1 MSGEGDFNFD
11 FSSDFNIQG
20 AIMAFLPSGQNFTTS
35 SKEGVN
41 FAICNTID
49 TVKNPEYPA
58 LPFALGDFVLG
69 LDGSEWFYAEPAAN
83 YAIGTVGYFD
93 TSWKFTALTTA
104 NATLSGQKVGVMS
117 QVAST
122 TASPTSTNYDGLWVQ
137 VSGGCPAISCVVSTS
152 ANVQLYTSA
161 TAGAVSSSS
170 AASAVALNGIIIT
183 TAVGGGGAANTVGI
197 LNNPEILLTT

>member
-49 TVKNPEYPA
+49 TVKNPELPA
-58 LPFALGDFVLG
+58 LPFLLGDFVLG

-83 YAIGTVGYFD
+83 YAIGTVGYLD
-93 TSWKFTALTTA
+93 TSWKFTAITTT
-104 NATLSGQKVGVMS
+104 NAAGVSGQKVGVMS
-117 QVAST
+117 QAAST
-122 TASPTSTNYDGLWVQ
+122 TASPTSTNYDGVWVQ
-137 VSGGCPAISCVVSTS
+137 VSGGCPAIQAAASTT
-152 ANVQLYTSA
+152 ANAQLYTSA
-161 TAGAVSSSS
+161 TAGQLTSTSSGNVAV
-170 AASAVALNGIIIT
+170 NGVILT
-183 TAVGGGGAANTVGI
+183 TAVGSGGAATAVGI
-197 LNNPEILLTT
+197 LNNPEVLLTT

>member
-1 MSGEGDFNFD
+1 
-11 FSSDFNIQG
+11 
-20 AIMAFLPSGQNFTTS
+20 MAFLLSGQNFTTS

-49 TVKNPEYPA
+49 TVKNPEYPL

-93 TSWKFTALTTA
+93 ISWKFTALTTS
-104 NATLSGQKVGVMS
+104 NAGTISGQKVGVMS

-122 TASPTSTNYDGLWVQ
+122 TASPTSTNYDGVWVQ
-137 VSGGCPAISCVVSTS
+137 VSGGCPAISCVASTS

-161 TAGAVSSSS
+161 TAGAISSSS
-170 AASAVALNGIIIT
+170 AASAVALNGVIIT
-183 TAVGGGGAANTVGI
+183 TAVGAGGAATAVGI
-197 LNNPEILLTT
+197 LNNPEVLLTT